1 LFYFVLKGVLMF
13 GNWLRK
19 KEWNALLALLVAAFL
34 LLGAANSFAG
44 SGGGSGGGG
53 GSSPLNYVGAYLT
66 KVTGT
71 SSTTDTPDIAGSTS
85 IPLIPTIKLVF
96 DRNVVNDSMWAAN
109 QACISME
116 DSSGTP
122 VGIAV
127 SRISDL
133 DNFEER
139 ANIFVK
145 PNKQLTPNSAYKIVI
160 NKNLQANNGNTLGSN
175 KNVSFT
181 TESVK
186 SIDNINATVQAGS
199 SYSLPAT
206 VLATMDSG
214 DVQDLQVTWSPNTAD
229 TANAG
234 VKEYLGTV
242 AGYSGQVKLT
252 LTVTSNGGSSGGGSS
267 GGSGTTTPST
277 TTTATPPI
285 TVVKGEVVFSDVP
298 ADSWYK
304 TYVGKIVSANVGGGY
319 PDGTFRPLLKV
330 TRAEFAKMIC
340 QAMGWQL
347 VETATPSFTDVPV
360 KHWAFKYLEAAKAH
374 GVISGYPDGSC
385 RPDKSISRAEI
396 AVQLTKALSLQLNS
410 SVLTDVNGSWSA
422 GFIGACVKAGLMGG
436 YPDGTFRPNN
446 ETTRAEAAKVIS
458 GLLDYGKASK

>member
-1 LFYFVLKGVLMF
+1 MF

-19 KEWNALLALLVAAFL
+19 KEWNVLLALLVAAFL
-34 LLGAANSFAG
+34 LLGTANSFAG

-53 GSSPLNYVGAYLT
+53 GSSPLNYIGAYLT
-66 KVTGT
+66 TVTGT
-71 SSTTDTPDIAGSTS
+71 SSTTDTADIAGSTS
-85 IPLIPTIKLVF
+85 ILLMPTVKLVF
-96 DRNVVNDSMWAAN
+96 DRNVVNDSIWTAN

-116 DSSGTP
+116 DSSGTA
-122 VGIAV
+122 IDIEV

-133 DNFEER
+133 DNFDER
-139 ANIFVK
+139 TNIFVK
-145 PNKQLTPNSAYKIVI
+145 PNKQLTPSSVYKIVM
-160 NKNLQANNGNTLGSN
+160 NSSLQANNGNTLGSK

-186 SIDNINATVQAGS
+186 SIDNINATVKAGN
-199 SYSLPAT
+199 SYNLPTT
-206 VLATMDSG
+206 VQATMDSG
-214 DVQDLQVTWSPNTAD
+214 DVQDLQVAWSPNAAD

-242 AGYSGQVKLT
+242 IGYSGQVKLT

-267 GGSGTTTPST
+267 GGSGTTTTTTPST

-285 TVVKGEVVFSDVP
+285 TVVKGEIVFSDVP
-298 ADSWYK
+298 AGSWYK

-319 PDGTFRPLLKV
+319 PDGTFRPLSKV

-347 VETATPSFTDVPV
+347 IETATPSFTDVPV
-360 KHWAFKYLEAAKAH
+360 KHWAFKYLETAKAH

-385 RPDKSISRAEI
+385 KPDKSISRAEI
-396 AVQLTKALSLQLNS
+396 AVQLAKALSLPS
-410 SVLTDVNGSWSA
+410 SSSALTDVSGYWSA

-436 YPDGTFRPNN
+436 YPNGTFRPNN

-458 GLLDYGKASK
+458 GLLDYGKAAK